1 MLCYGAK
8 MNIIILLT
16 YLLKIS
22 LTHFLALVFSILS
35 EIHQKIRGFLM
46 FSEDI
51 EKKQCHK
58 MG

>member
-1 MLCYGAK
+1 